1 MLKLNI
7 EKIRTSK
14 RMSQDDVGLNS
25 GYSQNYIS
33 LLEQGKLRKKSPTLR
48 VIERLALA
56 MNCCVH
62 DIIDGCPC
70 EKCQQ
75 KRKENSG
82 E

>member
-14 RMSQDDVGLNS
+14 RMSQDDVALES

-33 LLEQGKLRKKSPTLR
+33 LLEKGKLRKKSPTLR
-48 VIERLALA
+48 VIERIACA
-56 MNCCVH
+56 MGCC
-62 DIIDGCPC
+62 IYELIDGCPC

-75 KRKENSG
+75 KRKEHSG
-82 E
+82 G

>member
-7 EKIRTSK
+7 EKIRTAK
-14 RMSQDDVGLNS
+14 RLSQDNVGLNS

-33 LLEQGKLRKKSPTLR
+33 LLEKGKLRKKSPTLR
-48 VIERLALA
+48 VIERLAIAL
-56 MNCCVH
+56 NCC
-62 DIIDGCPC
+62 IYELIDGCPC